1 MKILMLTSTYEPLTG
16 GAETY
21 ARLLCEG
28 LAERGHDVVVA
39 TDGSWLDGLPLT
51 SQEPAGRLLRL
62 REFAGRVDARDKV
75 KWRQMQY
82 SVLDELG
89 GALAGEKFDV
99 VHANS
104 HETLVLAS
112 MVALDMNAALVCS
125 LHEQNPGLEQYG
137 EGRCR
142 LSYQV
147 LPVDMYFA
155 ASRFYADRAVGYGV
169 PADRLRLVYHGV
181 PAVPADAAVRAAL
194 RRRYGVV
201 DGRRLVVLPGRVYT
215 RKAQL
220 DLAAALPAVVAR
232 CPDVQVLL
240 AGRVSDFAYEERM
253 WELLRSLGVADRV
266 TLRQDLGAA
275 DMPGVYAAA
284 DLVVQPSLE
293 EGLGLAV
300 IEAMSA
306 GKPVVGTEVTGIS
319 EVITHGVNGLLVPP
333 SDPGRLAEAMVRVLS
348 DPELAASLA
357 SGARACA
364 EERFSQDRMVTDTL
378 TGYDAALARRRSH
391 ANDGPGRQR

>member
-21 ARLLCEG
+21 ARFLCEG
-28 LAERGHDVVVA
+28 LVARGHDVVIA
-39 TDGSWLDGLPLT
+39 TDGSWLDGFPLT
-51 SQEPAGRLLRL
+51 SHEPGGRVLRL
-62 REFAGRVDARDKV
+62 RTFAGRVDARDKV

-89 GALAGEKFDV
+89 DVLDGETFDV

-104 HETLVLAS
+104 HETLTLAS
-112 MVALDMNAALVCS
+112 MVALDIDAALVCS
-125 LHEQNPGLEQYG
+125 LHEQNPDLERYG
-137 EGRCR
+137 RGRCR

-147 LPVDMYFA
+147 LPVGMYFA
-155 ASRFYADRAVGYGV
+155 ASRFYADRAVRFGV
-169 PADRLRLVYHGV
+169 PADRLSLVYHGV
-181 PAVPADAAVRAAL
+181 PPIPVDARSRAAVRGWL
-194 RRRYGVV
+194 GLSE
-201 DGRRLVVLPGRVYT
+201 GQRLVVLPGRVYT

-220 DLAAALPAVVAR
+220 DLAAALPSVVSR
-232 CPDVQVLL
+232 CPDVRVLL
-240 AGRVSDFAYEERM
+240 AGRVSDFDYEKRM
-253 WELLRSLGVADRV
+253 WELLRELGVADRV

-293 EGLGLAV
+293 EGLGLAL

-306 GKPVVGTEVTGIS
+306 GRPVVGTRVVGIS

-333 SDPGRLAEAMVRVLS
+333 SDPPRLAEAMVEVLT
-348 DPELAASLA
+348 DRRLAASLA
-357 SGARACA
+357 SGARARA

-378 TGYDAALARRRSH
+378 AGYHSAIAYQRSH
-391 ANDGPGRQR
+391 TAGGTGT